1 MRRIKQSPSIQVAIL
16 FAVSVFCAT
25 ADANIK
31 PLDSAFNALVDN
43 GDIPGAV
50 ILVQHQGDLI
60 HEGVYGLQDV
70 ESSKPMQKDT
80 IFRIASQTKAVVSVA
95 VMMLQED
102 GQLLIDEPVGNYI
115 PEYLQTVV
123 SVDPASNDG
132 VATIAANLSLIHI

>member
-102 GQLLIDEPVGNYI
+102 GQLLICLLYTSDAADE
-115 PEYLQTVV
+115 
-123 SVDPASNDG
+123 
-132 VATIAANLSLIHI
+132 